1 MGDFD
6 GVAFGLLDDAEK
18 DAGLAVVAGDRAV
31 VFHAG
36 FSASD
41 VTQADDLRAFVLDD
55 ELIVLFGRL
64 EFAAGLDGHLAVEV
78 LNAAAGQLDILLV
91 QRAFDVEHRDAAG
104 RHFFRIEPEPH
115 GEALFAGD
123 PDAGDAL
130 DDLEAV
136 LDLHFGK
143 ASEFERR
150 VARAV
155 QPEPDNGEGVR
166 FLLGNDGLANVQR
179 QVAAH
184 ARDAVA
190 HVLRAQVNGARE
202 IELDGDAADL
212 LTALAGEGLNA
223 FDVVDLLF
231 EPLGNFGFDHLRV
244 GARKDRGDGNNGRIN
259 VRQLAHRQA

>member
-123 PDAGDAL
+123 PNAGNAFDG
-130 DDLEAV
+130 LEAV
-136 LDLHFGK
+136 LDLRLGQ
-143 ASEFERR
+143 ARQFERR

-155 QPEPDNGEGVR
+155 QPEPDDGESVGV
-166 FLLGNDGLANVQR
+166 LLGDDRLFDVVGQ
-179 QVAAH
+179 QAAH
-184 ARDAVA
+184 ARDAVT
-190 HVLRAQVNGARE
+190 HVLRAQVDVARE
-202 IELDGDAADL
+202 VELDGDAADL
-212 LTALAGEGLNA
+212 LTALAGERLDA
-223 FDVVDLLF
+223 FDVIDLLLQ
-231 EPLGNFGFDHLRV
+231 PLGDFRFDDGRV
-244 GARKDRGDGNNGRIN
+244 RAGINGRHADNRRID

>member
-1 MGDFD
+1 M
-6 GVAFGLLDDAEK
+6 
-18 DAGLAVVAGDRAV
+18 
-31 VFHAG
+31 
-36 FSASD
+36 
-41 VTQADDLRAFVLDD
+41 
-55 ELIVLFGRL
+55 FGRL
-64 EFAAGLDGHLAVEV
+64 EFAAGLDGHLAVEI

-91 QRAFDVEHRDAAG
+91 QRAFDVEHRDATG

-155 QPEPDNGEGVR
+155 QTEPDNRECVR

-190 HVLRAQVNGARE
+190 HVLRAQVDVTRE

-212 LTALAGEGLNA
+212 LAALAGERLDP
-223 FDVVDLLF
+223 FDVVDLFLQ
-231 EPLGNFGFDHLRV
+231 PLGDFGFDDGRV
-244 GARKDRGDGNNGRIN
+244 RAGINGRHADNRRID

>member
-1 MGDFD
+1 
-6 GVAFGLLDDAEK
+6 GLLDDAEK

-41 VTQADDLRAFVLDD
+41 VAQADDLRAFVLDD

-91 QRAFDVEHRDAAG
+91 
-104 RHFFRIEPEPH
+104 
-115 GEALFAGD
+115 
-123 PDAGDAL
+123 
-130 DDLEAV
+130 
-136 LDLHFGK
+136 
-143 ASEFERR
+143 
-150 VARAV
+150 
-155 QPEPDNGEGVR
+155 
-166 FLLGNDGLANVQR
+166 
-179 QVAAH
+179 
-184 ARDAVA
+184 
-190 HVLRAQVNGARE
+190 LRAQVNGARE

-212 LTALAGEGLNA
+212 LAALAGEGLYS
-223 FDVVDLLF
+223 FDIVDLLF
-231 EPLGNFGFDHLRV
+231 EPLGDFGFDHLRV